1 MNDFDGQANSPES
14 LENQASENT
23 ENNGP
28 PNKRSENIERAPAP
42 RASSSK
48 WTLRSSFIGP
58 QGIRSGWSM
67 LIFVVILAVEVLATR
82 IPVNRLLH
90 ALKHNPSLEAWG
102 PVFAAGI
109 LALLVLVATAIMAKI
124 EARPVLSYGF
134 MDKRRLSR
142 FLLGIAGGVAALSA
156 LVLALKMSGWLIFD
170 GQALHG
176 KSAWSYG
183 MQWGIAFLLT
193 ALFEESLLRGYLQSA
208 LTRGVGFWWA
218 AVLLSLVFGA
228 AHLPNHGESPIGI
241 FSVVGA
247 GLVFCLSLWLTKS
260 LYWAVG
266 LHAGWDWSQSYL
278 YGVSDSGQMATG
290 HLFATHPSGGLI
302 WSGGPTGP
310 EGSIYVI
317 PILGV
322 IALGVWFAWRRR
334 EPRKGPVT
342 VLAAYLG
349 ARD

>member
-1 MNDFDGQANSPES
+1 MNGFDTQREAI
-14 LENQASENT
+14 AD
-23 ENNGP
+23 
-28 PNKRSENIERAPAP
+28 SENIDRESAP
-42 RASSSK
+42 RSSSSK

-67 LIFVVILAVEVLATR
+67 LIFTMILVVEILATR
-82 IPVNRLLH
+82 IPVNSLLH
-90 ALKHNPSLEAWG
+90 FMKHNPSLEAWS
-102 PVFAAGI
+102 PVVAAGI

-124 EARPVLSYGF
+124 EERPVLSYGF

-142 FLLGIAGGVAALSA
+142 FMLGVAGGVAALSA

-170 GQALHG
+170 GRALHG

-183 MQWGIAFLLT
+183 LQWGVAFLFT
-193 ALFEESLLRGYLQSA
+193 ALFEESLLRGYLQST
-208 LTRGVGFWWA
+208 LTRGIGFWWA
-218 AVLLSLVFGA
+218 AVLLSLAFGA
-228 AHLPNHGESPIGI
+228 THLPNHGESPIGI

-247 GLVFCLSLWLTKS
+247 GLLFCLSLWLTKS

-278 YGVSDSGQMATG
+278 YGVPDSGQVASG

-310 EGSIYVI
+310 EGSIYII
-317 PILGV
+317 PTMAV
-322 IALGVWFAWRRR
+322 IALGLWIAWSQRQPR
-334 EPRKGPVT
+334 EDPAA
-342 VLAAYLG
+342 VLATRL
-349 ARD
+349 